1 MVGVINPTVHTL
13 VTHLH
18 FLSICGT
25 LILAAEIEKKIV
37 EIGPEAKIID
47 TFPPY
52 MTQHQRG
59 L

>member
-37 EIGPEAKIID
+37 EI
-47 TFPPY
+47 
-52 MTQHQRG
+52 
-59 L
+59 